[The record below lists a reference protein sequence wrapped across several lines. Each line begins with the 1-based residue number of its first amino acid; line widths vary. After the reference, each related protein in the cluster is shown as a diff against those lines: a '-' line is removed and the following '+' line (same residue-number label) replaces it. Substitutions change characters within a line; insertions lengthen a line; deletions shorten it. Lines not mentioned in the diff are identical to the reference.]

1 MASSTENS
9 RTGLGLGETKNLTF
23 KISKFMM
30 GMVLTD
36 RLNFIKDNK
45 ALNKGGD
52 SKKREKVNIS

>member
-1 MASSTENS
+1 
-9 RTGLGLGETKNLTF
+9 
-23 KISKFMM
+23 MM